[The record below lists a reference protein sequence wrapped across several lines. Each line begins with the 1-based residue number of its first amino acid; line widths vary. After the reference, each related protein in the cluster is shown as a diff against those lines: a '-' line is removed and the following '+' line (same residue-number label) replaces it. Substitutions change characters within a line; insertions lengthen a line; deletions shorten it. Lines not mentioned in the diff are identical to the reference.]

1 MAAKSTQQNSLSG
14 SQLKPKETTDMSKKA
29 SMKELSPIDI
39 YKLLPKTNCK
49 ECGQEN
55 CMAFAT
61 KIVNREINIDACKP
75 LLKKENEK
83 AYKQLK
89 ELLKPAVKE
98 VVVGEGEKAK
108 KLGGKLVM
116 YRHEFTYTNP
126 TAIAI
131 DVTDE
136 MSEQEVLG
144 RLKKT
149 ENFSFEYIGYTL
161 KLDMIAIRC
170 TSNDADKFKAVVK
183 KVAENTKLPF
193 ILCTL
198 NPVIM
203 EAGLMAAPKAKP
215 LLYAATIENW
225 KDMAEL
231 ALMYNAPLVAS
242 APNDLNALV
251 SLVKTLTAYGISD
264 IVLDP
269 GTFPNEGL
277 STTINNFTML
287 RRAATKAG
295 DELAGFPLIGVPMAA
310 WIGKGETADEIIK
323 WKEAYIAS
331 MLVVRYADVL
341 VMHGNDGWSLLPTA
355 VLRQNI
361 YTDPRKP
368 VAVAPG
374 LKVFGTPDENSPVF
388 FTSNFALTYYTVAS
402 DIESN
407 KINGYLIVVETEGS
421 AIDSGVAGR
430 KLTAERVADAIKA
443 SGVESKVKHR
453 KLIIP
458 GKASRISGEIEEL
471 SGWKVQVGPR
481 DSSEIPKYLV
491 EKWQP

>member
-1 MAAKSTQQNSLSG
+1 MT
-14 SQLKPKETTDMSKKA
+14 EREKKTKVGI
-29 SMKELSPIDI
+29 KELSPIDV

-61 KIVNREINIDACKP
+61 KIVNREVNIDQCPP

-89 ELLKPAVKE
+89 EMLKPAVKE
-98 VVVGEGEKAK
+98 VVVGVGDKAVK
-108 KLGGKLVM
+108 IGGKLVM
-116 YRHEFTYTNP
+116 YRHEFTYFNP

-136 MSEQEVLG
+136 MPEDELLSRV
-144 RLKKT
+144 KKT
-149 ENFSFEYIGYTL
+149 ENFSYEYIGYTL
-161 KLDMIAIRC
+161 KLNMIAVRC
-170 TSNDADKFKAVVK
+170 TSGDPEKFKSAVK
-183 KVAENTKLPF
+183 KVVENTELPL

-198 NPVIM
+198 NPNVA
-203 EAGLMAAPKAKP
+203 EAGLMAAPKANP
-215 LLYAATIENW
+215 LLYAANMDNW

-231 ALMYNAPLVAS
+231 AIMYSCPLVAS
-242 APNDLNALV
+242 APNDLDMLM
-251 SLVKTLTAYGISD
+251 SLSKTLHAYGVQD

-277 STTINNFTML
+277 ADTLNNFTML
-287 RRAATKAG
+287 RRAACKAG
-295 DELAGFPLIGVPMAA
+295 EELAGLPLMGVPMAA
-310 WIGKGETADEIIK
+310 WIDKGDAADEIVK
-323 WKEAYIAS
+323 WREAYLAA
-331 MLVVRYADVL
+331 MLIVRYADVL
-341 VMHGNDGWSLLPTA
+341 VMHGADGWSLLPNT

-368 VAVAPG
+368 VAVEPG

-388 FTSNFALTYYTVAS
+388 FTTNFALTYYTVAS
-402 DIESN
+402 DIENSKTN
-407 KINGYLIVVETEGS
+407 AYLIVVDTEGS
-421 AIDSGVAGR
+421 AVDSGVAGR
-430 KLTAERVADAIKA
+430 KLTAEKVADAIKET
-443 SGVESKVKHR
+443 GVESKVKHR

>member
-1 MAAKSTQQNSLSG
+1 VSEG
-14 SQLKPKETTDMSKKA
+14 KKA
-29 SMKELSPIDI
+29 GLKELSPIDV
-39 YKLLPKTNCK
+39 YKLLPKINCK
-49 ECGQEN
+49 ECGVDN

-61 KIVNREINIDACKP
+61 KIVNREINIDQCPP

-83 AYKQLK
+83 AYAKLK
-89 ELLKPAVKE
+89 DLLKPAVKE
-98 VVVGEGEKAK
+98 VTVGVGDKAK

-136 MSEQEVLG
+136 MSEQEVVS
-144 RLKKT
+144 RVQYA
-149 ENFSFEYIGYTL
+149 ENFSFEYIGNTL
-161 KLDMIAIRC
+161 KLDMVAVRC
-170 TSNDADKFKAVVK
+170 TSEDADKFKAVVK
-183 KVAENTKLPF
+183 KVSETTRLPM

-198 NPVIM
+198 NPAIA
-203 EAGLMAAPKAKP
+203 EAGLMAAPKSRP
-215 LLYAATIENW
+215 LLYAATQSNW

-231 ALMYNAPLVAS
+231 ALMYDCPLVAS
-242 APNDLNALV
+242 APNDLNTLV
-251 SLVKTLTAYGISD
+251 SLAKTLMAYGVTD
-264 IVLDP
+264 LVLDP
-269 GTFPNEGL
+269 GTFMNEGL
-277 STTINNFTML
+277 PDTINNFTML
-287 RRAATKAG
+287 RRAAAKG
-295 DELAGFPLIGVPMAA
+295 GEELAGFPLMGVPMVA
-310 WIGKGETADEIIK
+310 WLDGAGTFEDVIK
-323 WKEAYIAS
+323 WREAYLAS
-331 MLVVRYADVL
+331 MLLVRYADVL
-341 VMHGNDGWSLLPTA
+341 VMHSTSGWSLLPTT

-374 LKVFGTPDENSPVF
+374 LKAFGTPDENSPVM

-407 KINGYLIVVETEGS
+407 KLNAYLIVVETEGS

-430 KLTAERVADAIKA
+430 KLTAERVADALKT

-471 SGWKVQVGPR
+471 TGWKVQVGPR
-481 DSSEIPKYLV
+481 DSSEIPKYLI